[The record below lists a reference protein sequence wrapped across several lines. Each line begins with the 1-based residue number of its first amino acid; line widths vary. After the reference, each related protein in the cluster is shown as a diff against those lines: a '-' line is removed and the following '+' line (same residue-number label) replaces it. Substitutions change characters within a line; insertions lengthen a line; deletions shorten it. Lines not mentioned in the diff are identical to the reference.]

1 MEEEPT
7 SGGLRG
13 LQAGSRFGNYRLKR
27 LLGKGGFGH
36 VWEAYDT
43 VMDRVVALKLLR
55 SDYSENERFRQR
67 LFREARAAG
76 RLHEPHVVPIH
87 QCGEIDGQIY
97 IDMRL
102 ILGTDLETVLAQQ
115 GALAP
120 ARAVAVIRQIASA
133 LDAAHSEGLIH
144 RDVKPANILLTDD
157 DFAYLVDFGLAN
169 AASDA
174 KLTSTGMTIGTF
186 AYMAPERLR
195 PGAEVDRR
203 ADVYALACVLYECL
217 TGSPPYSGD
226 MPAVVSSHL
235 SAAIPRPSN
244 YRQDISVA
252 FDDVI
257 ARGMAKQPA
266 ARFPSA
272 GELASA
278 AHSASGFHESPT
290 LVGPNTRQPGST
302 RHFSARWSNPD
313 GTGDTPYP
321 EDLRVPDP
329 VKRQQG
335 YGRMV
340 LAGAAVTT
348 LLAAAVVATSLIL
361 RNSKESPRS
370 SEATAAPKTS
380 ISDSESVPATTS
392 PASTA
397 SQSEPRLPGTNA
409 EGFVGYPG
417 AQCDPGSTPAMMGRT
432 TKSLVVICEVGPA
445 YYYYRGFRLLDGASI
460 ELSNAVRSSGGFD
473 VTNPVDGTRYQVR
486 PNGISITTPDGQV
499 FSEPMIAY
507 AAS

>member
-1 MEEEPT
+1 MKEEPT
-7 SGGLRG
+7 PGGLRG
-13 LQAGSRFGNYRLKR
+13 LQAGSRFGNYRLRR

-36 VWEAYDT
+36 VWEADDT

-102 ILGTDLETVLAQQ
+102 IPGTDLETVLAQQ

-120 ARAVAVIRQIASA
+120 VRAVAVIRQIASA
-133 LDAAHSEGLIH
+133 LDAAHGEGLIH

-195 PGAEVDRR
+195 AGAEVDLR

-217 TGSPPYSGD
+217 TGSQPYSGD
-226 MPAVVSSHL
+226 MPAMVSSHL
-235 SAAIPRPSN
+235 SAPIPRPSQ
-244 YRQDISVA
+244 YRPDISVA

-266 ARFPSA
+266 GRFPSA
-272 GELASA
+272 GELARA

-290 LVGPNTRQPGST
+290 LLGPSTPQPGST
-302 RHFSARWSNPD
+302 RRFSARWPNPD
-313 GTGDTPYP
+313 GTGNTPYP
-321 EDLRVPDP
+321 EPLRVPDP
-329 VKRQQG
+329 VKRQREH
-335 YGRMV
+335 GRLV
-340 LAGAAVTT
+340 LAGAAVTM

-361 RNSKESPRS
+361 RNDKEPPRAP
-370 SEATAAPKTS
+370 ETTAPKTS
-380 ISDSESVPATTS
+380 ISDSESVPTTS
-392 PASTA
+392 PSLTT

-417 AQCDPGSTPAMMGRT
+417 AQCDPGSTPAVMGRT

-445 YYYYRGFRLLDGASI
+445 DYYYRGLRLLDGASI

-473 VTNPVDGTRYQVR
+473 VTNPNDGTRYQVR

-507 AAS
+507 AAR